1 MELPFLKNLIPK
13 PATTPGKKEKATE
26 LSTTIKNLI
35 APSALEV
42 NSNFLKIGKKFCRT
56 VFIFTYP
63 RYLGT
68 NWFSPVINLDQSM
81 DISIFVHP
89 VETTIALRNLRKKV
103 AQVQS
108 QINIAQEKGKVRDP
122 VLETALHDIEDLR
135 DKLQQARE
143 KIFSVGVYI
152 TFYGNSAQELD
163 ETENLIRSLL
173 EGRMVY
179 TKQALFQQ
187 IEGLNSILPL
197 GQDELAI
204 RTTMNSSPLST
215 IFPFISA
222 DLTSDK
228 GILYGINRHNNSLI
242 LFDRFSMENYNL
254 VIFAKSGAG
263 KSYTSKLEIL
273 RSLMMGTE
281 VIVIDPENEYKYLCE
296 TVGGTFFRVSLTSE
310 HHINPF
316 DLPTVREDE
325 TPADVL
331 RSNIVNIIGLLRMM
345 LGGLT
350 PEEDAIIDR
359 AVAETYASRD
369 ITAETKDFS
378 KMNPPLLSD
387 LQTVLNGMEGA
398 KSLATRLLKYTEGS
412 YSGFFNQ
419 PTNVEVKNRMV
430 VFNIRDMEEE
440 LRPLA
445 MYVIL
450 HHIWNLVRTELKRR
464 IVVVDEAWLMMRHED
479 AASFM
484 FGLVKRARKYYLG
497 VTTITQDVEDFMA
510 SKYGH
515 PIVTNSSLALLLK
528 QSPAMIDFLVK
539 TLNLTQ
545 EEKFILLESDVGE
558 GLFLAGRKHA
568 AIKVIASYTEDQIIT
583 TDPEKIL
590 EIERAKKELAEAERK
605 VI

>member
-1 MELPFLKNLIPK
+1 MNLPFLKKLIPEAK
-13 PATTPGKKEKATE
+13 PKKEEAI
-26 LSTTIKNLI
+26 STTIKNLI
-35 APSALEV
+35 APSALEI
-42 NSNFLKIGKKFCRT
+42 NSNFLKIGKKFART
-56 VFIFTYP
+56 IFISSYP

-68 NWFSPVINLDQSM
+68 GWFSPVINLDKPM
-81 DISIFVHP
+81 DISVFVHP
-89 VETTIALRNLRKKV
+89 VETNIALRNLRKQV
-103 AQVQS
+103 ARVQS
-108 QINIAQEKGKVRDP
+108 QINIHEEKGMVRDP
-122 VLETALHDIEDLR
+122 ILETALQDIENLR
-135 DKLQQARE
+135 DQLQQARE
-143 KIFSVGVYI
+143 KLFSAGVYI
-152 TFYGNSAQELD
+152 TFFGDSVQELYGL
-163 ETENLIRSLL
+163 ENAIRSLL

-187 IEGLNSILPL
+187 LEGLNSALPL
-197 GQDELAI
+197 GQDELGV
-204 RTTMNSSPLST
+204 RTTMNTGPLST
-215 IFPFISA
+215 FFPFISA

-263 KSYTSKLEIL
+263 KSYASKLEIL
-273 RSLMMGTE
+273 RSLMIGTD
-281 VIVIDPENEYKYLCE
+281 VIIIDPEKEYKYLCE
-296 TVGGTFFRVSLTSE
+296 TVGGTFFHVSLTSE

-316 DLPTVREDE
+316 DLPPVREDE

-331 RSNIVNIIGLLRMM
+331 RSNVVNIIGLLRMM

-350 PEEDAIIDR
+350 PEEDAVIDK

-369 ITAETKDFS
+369 ITPDTKDFS
-378 KMNPPLLSD
+378 KMIPPVMND
-387 LQTVLNGMEGA
+387 LQTVLSGMEGA
-398 KSLATRLLKYTEGS
+398 KSLAIRLSKYTEGS

-419 PTNVEVKNRMV
+419 PTNVEVKNRLV

-450 HHIWNLVRTELKRR
+450 HFIWNLVRTELRRR

-497 VTTITQDVEDFMA
+497 VTTITQDIEDFMS
-510 SKYGH
+510 SKFGH
-515 PIVTNSSLALLLK
+515 PIVTNSSLALLLN
-528 QSPAMIDFLVK
+528 QSPAMIDYLVK

-568 AIKVIASYTEDQIIT
+568 AIKIVASYTEDQIIT

-590 EIERAKKELAEAERK
+590 QIEQAKKELAAAEQK
-605 VI
+605 VV